1 MIKMISLRPL
11 AVSRACVAGR
21 LALTAILLAL
31 ASGALAAPGVGDAAP
46 DFTLTG
52 NDGTSYTLSDA
63 FGDKVQML
71 FFVGYS

>member
-1 MIKMISLRPL
+1 MIKTTALRPL
-11 AVSRACVAGR
+11 AVSRAGVAGR

-31 ASGALAAPGVGDAAP
+31 ASGALASPGVGDPAL

-71 FFVGYS
+71 YFVGYS